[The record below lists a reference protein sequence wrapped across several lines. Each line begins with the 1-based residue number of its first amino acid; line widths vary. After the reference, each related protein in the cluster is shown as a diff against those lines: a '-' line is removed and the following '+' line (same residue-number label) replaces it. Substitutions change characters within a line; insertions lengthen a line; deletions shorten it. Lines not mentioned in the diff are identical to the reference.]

1 MKILILNAAIL
12 FLSLNLIGCASMARQ
27 NKELSEVSSGLIGC
41 LPRDIVITDYENSKI
56 ETWRA
61 ACSASNFICNR
72 KKGTTTKN
80 YMTDDVINCAP
91 EKPAI

>member
-1 MKILILNAAIL
+1 MKIILSSTLLI
-12 FLSLNLIGCASMARQ
+12 FSLNLIGCANLEHR
-27 NKELSEVSSGLIGC
+27 KRELSEVSAGIIGC

-61 ACSASNFICNR
+61 SCSASNFICSR
-72 KKGTTTKN
+72 KQGTKTKI
-80 YMTDDVINCAP
+80 YMTEDVINCAS